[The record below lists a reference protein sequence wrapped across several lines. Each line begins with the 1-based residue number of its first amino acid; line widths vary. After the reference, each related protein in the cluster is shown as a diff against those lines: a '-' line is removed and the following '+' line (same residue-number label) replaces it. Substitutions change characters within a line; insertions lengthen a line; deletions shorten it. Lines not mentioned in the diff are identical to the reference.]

1 MKLITLTTPLMVMM
15 CGVSWAENLV
25 TLKVD
30 CDRFKI
36 GGSTSYES
44 TILCGYE
51 AEVCCNPMFDRTSKQ
66 RKIFCLPNR
75 GYEYDAGAQICAGH
89 FSTDWEEIK

>member
-51 AEVCCNPMFDRTSKQ
+51 AEV
-66 RKIFCLPNR
+66 
-75 GYEYDAGAQICAGH
+75 
-89 FSTDWEEIK
+89 